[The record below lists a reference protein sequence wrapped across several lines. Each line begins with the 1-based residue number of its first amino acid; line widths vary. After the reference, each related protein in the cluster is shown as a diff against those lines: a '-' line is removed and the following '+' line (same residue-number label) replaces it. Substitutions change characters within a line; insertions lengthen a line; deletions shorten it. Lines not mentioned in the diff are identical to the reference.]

1 MGVSN
6 VQVPLKWQSPT
17 QLHGENPEHHNL
29 NTIPYISSVQYIWTP
44 KPATGHDSE
53 AVPSIS

>member
-44 KPATGHDSE
+44 KPATGHDIE

>member
-29 NTIPYISSVQYIWTP
+29 NTIPYISTVQYI
-44 KPATGHDSE
+44 
-53 AVPSIS
+53 